1 VKPVAQPPV
10 VPSIIAALVLTAGS
24 IHGAEPAFHTAD
36 AQVGLNGLRV
46 TSQRITGSDADGL
59 DHSVGWAF
67 RTLGYAQDDWV
78 SVHREE
84 HGHLG
89 GGSAGFHGELGALLR
104 GGLRWP
110 FGTSH
115 GPLIRGGIQLYV
127 GGNDWLYHS
136 MFELPHGQ
144 VGYQVLTDSLLLE
157 LGMQG
162 GFTLLGHLAAG
173 DEAERS
179 LGQVPD
185 WGAAA
190 ALHVN
195 PVRIDLWW
203 RRFEP
208 GAEGDATGPID
219 TGRAQICGSAWVLAI
234 CGEGRLAMGEQD
246 LGDGRGAE
254 SVTARQ
260 LMLTIGLGNS
270 RARGEVSR
278 RE

>member
-1 VKPVAQPPV
+1 VVATT
-10 VPSIIAALVLTAGS
+10 ALTILAFAGWAQ
-24 IHGAEPAFHTAD
+24 GADPAFHTAD

-46 TSQRITGSDADGL
+46 TSQRLRGTDADGL
-59 DHSVGWAF
+59 DHSVSWAF

-84 HGHLG
+84 HGQLG
-89 GGSAGFHGELGALLR
+89 GGSAGFHGEIGALLR
-104 GGLRWP
+104 GGIRWP
-110 FGTSH
+110 LGLDH
-115 GPLIRGGIQLYV
+115 GPLLRGGIQLYV

-136 MFELPHGQ
+136 LVELPHGQ
-144 VGYQVLTDSLLLE
+144 VGYQVLTEDVLFE

-162 GFTLLGHLAAG
+162 GFSLLGHLAAG

-185 WGAAA
+185 WGAAL

-208 GAEGDATGPID
+208 GAEGDASGPVD
-219 TGRAQICGSAWVLAI
+219 TARAQLCGTAWYLAL
-234 CGEGRLAMGEQD
+234 CGEGRLFLGEQD
-246 LGDGRGAE
+246 LGDGRG
-254 SVTARQ
+254 SDRLLARQ
-260 LMLTIGLGNS
+260 LMLTVGLSSS
-270 RARGEVSR
+270 RAKGEVTR